1 MKPIKTNNS
10 LTHQHVLTDP
20 LHQLFDAVNAIS
32 VQGYDQDRRVIY
44 WNAGSEVLYG
54 YSKKEALGEKIED
67 LIIPTFMSDFVIA
80 AHSDWV
86 IKGIEIPASE
96 IILHDKSGDDVDVYS
111 SHVMFINQYNKK
123 QMYCIDIDLSELRQ
137 AQAKTILKEQ
147 MLDAVF
153 SASPDLFFLI
163 SEDGK
168 VLDYR
173 ANNIKSLFISPNQSI
188 GQKMLDVLPKEI
200 AEKFQIHFDKVFQ
213 QQQES
218 SFEYE
223 LAMPDGISYFEARI
237 NHLPDQHQILGII
250 RDITEQHKSSKIIR
264 QQAYFDTLT
273 LLPNRFLSLDRLSQM
288 LKEAERNNE
297 KTAVFFLDLD
307 DFKKV
312 NDSLGHEAGDKL
324 LVAAANRLNQAIRKE
339 DTIGRLG
346 GDEFIVLL
354 RDLAEDHDALII
366 AEKLL
371 NIFREPLRIDGRE
384 LILTLSIGIA
394 MYPENGNSASE
405 LLRNADIAMYQAK
418 ALGRNS
424 CSFFT
429 KKMNVTMLRRFDIE
443 EQMHGALQRDEFEV
457 YYQPQ
462 LDVKNKKIIGAEAL
476 LRWHN
481 TRLGHITP
489 DEFIPIAEQTG
500 LIVSIGKYVIQQALK
515 FLNQW
520 QNNTQQQY
528 TMAVNLSPSQ
538 FRDKELFNF
547 VKKTLL
553 GENILPESLEL
564 EITEGVLMTGQSYI
578 EETLTKF
585 DQLGVQLS
593 MDDFGTGYSSLSY
606 LRQYA
611 FDVLKIDRSFING
624 ITLNNEDCNL
634 VKATIAMAH
643 SLGLVVVAEGV
654 EINEQLVLLDELGCD
669 IAQGYYFSKP
679 IPAKQFIEFVNH
691 YKTNK

>member
-1 MKPIKTNNS
+1 MKSIKTNNS

-32 VQGYDQDRRVIY
+32 VQGYDEDRRVIY
-44 WNAGSEVLYG
+44 WNAGSEGLYG

-67 LIIPTFMSDFVIA
+67 LIIPAFMSDFVIA
-80 AHSDWV
+80 AHSNWL

-96 IILHDKSGDDVDVYS
+96 IILHDKNGDDVDVYS
-111 SHVMFINQYNKK
+111 SHVMFTNQYNKK
-123 QMYCIDIDLSELRQ
+123 QMYCIDIDLSELRH

-153 SASPDLFFLI
+153 SASPDLFFLMT
-163 SEDGK
+163 EDGK

-173 ANNIKSLFISPNQSI
+173 ANNIKSLFIPPNQSI
-188 GQKMLDVLPKEI
+188 GRKMVDILPKEV
-200 AEKFQIHFDKVFQ
+200 AEKFQLHFDKVFQ

-223 LAMPDGISYFEARI
+223 LAMSDGISYFEARI

-312 NDSLGHEAGDKL
+312 NDSLGHEAGDKI

-418 ALGRNS
+418 TLGRNS

-443 EQMHGALQRDEFEV
+443 EQMHGALQRNEFEV

-462 LDVKNKKIIGAEAL
+462 LDVKSKKIIGAEAL

-481 TRLGHITP
+481 TRLGYITP

-500 LIVSIGKYVIQQALK
+500 LIVSIGKYVVQQALK

-520 QNNTQQQY
+520 QNSTQQQY

-547 VKKTLL
+547 VKKTLVD
-553 GENILPESLEL
+553 ENILPESLEL

-578 EETLTKF
+578 EEALTKF
-585 DQLGVQLS
+585 DQLGVKLS

-654 EINEQLVLLDELGCD
+654 EINEQFVLLDELGCD
-669 IAQGYYFSKP
+669 TAQGYYFSKP
-679 IPAKQFIEFVNH
+679 IPAQQFIEFVNH

>member
-520 QNNTQQQY
+520 QNSTQQQY